1 MLNLFKNASNEA
13 KANKQVIDIEMFALV
28 LNIAQSVGND
38 RPENF
43 VKFVEG
49 LMNFIFTAL

>member
-49 LMNFIFTAL
+49 LMNFIFTDL